1 MMPDG
6 WPCTL
11 GECRPGHFIFQDL
24 LCFKDE
30 YGSAGNAFNEAGEIF
45 WGGTTDVTER
55 RKLVVQPVDPVWEEY
70 ET

>member
-11 GECRPGHFIFQDL
+11 GECRPGNFIFEDH

-30 YGSAGNAFNEAGEIF
+30 YGSSGNSYNEAGEIF
-45 WGGTTDVTER
+45 WGGTTDETER